1 MPMIDL
7 TDEELAAIAAALRR
21 VVMEDQYTRAPRL
34 WPLRAALAKLDPAAV
49 PGQPPPLASVT
60 KAAKPRANRRR

>member
-1 MPMIDL
+1 MPTIDL

-21 VVMEDQYTRAPRL
+21 VIMNDRYPRAPRL

-49 PGQPPPLASVT
+49 PGQQPPLASVP
-60 KAAKPRANRRR
+60 KAARPRANRRR

>member
-1 MPMIDL
+1 MKIMPTIEL

-21 VVMEDQYTRAPRL
+21 VIMEDRYPRAPRL

-49 PGQPPPLASVT
+49 PKTAAQTDAPPAG
-60 KAAKPRANRRR
+60 RAQLR